1 MLKKQR
7 TVSEYILSQGNILLY
22 SFEEGKLIRLCLFLE
37 NLPSNH
43 TFSLILM
50 LIKLLI
56 FIYFLQVASH

>member
-1 MLKKQR
+1 M
-7 TVSEYILSQGNILLY
+7 TILSQEVILLY
-22 SFEEGKLIRLCLFLE
+22 SFEERKFIRLCLLHE
-37 NLPSNH
+37 NLASDH